1 MSLQNPFPVLDIIY
15 KRLDQGL
22 LLLNE
27 QVPLLIGRF
36 LAGLWVMVNLWKMRR
51 VAKHSTSQD

>member
-22 LLLNE
+22 LLLKE

-36 LAGLWVMVNLWKMRR
+36 LTGLWVMVNLWKMRR
-51 VAKHSTSQD
+51 VAKNSTSQD